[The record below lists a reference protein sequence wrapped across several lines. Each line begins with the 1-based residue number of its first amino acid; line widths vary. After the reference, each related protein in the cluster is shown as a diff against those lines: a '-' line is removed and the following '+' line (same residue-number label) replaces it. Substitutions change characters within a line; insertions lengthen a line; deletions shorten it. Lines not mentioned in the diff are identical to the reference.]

1 MENMVI
7 IAEDIIEQ
15 PVVSVLTNY
24 RETFLVGGQGAI
36 TFKTVDDSLSFIYQT
51 LGQETIPSRGG
62 IC

>member
-24 RETFLVGGQGAI
+24 REIFLVGEQAAT
-36 TFKTVDDSLSFIYQT
+36 TFKTVDDPWALFTEFFVRKPYQA
-51 LGQETIPSRGG
+51 GEA
-62 IC
+62 